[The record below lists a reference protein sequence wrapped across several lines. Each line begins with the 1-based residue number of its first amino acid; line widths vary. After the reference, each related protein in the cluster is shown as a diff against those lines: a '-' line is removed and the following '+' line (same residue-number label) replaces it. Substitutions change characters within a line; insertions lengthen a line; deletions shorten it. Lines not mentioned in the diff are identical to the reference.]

1 MHKKGTNCFKTG
13 FVISWLLE
21 NTTFNFTL
29 CFSID
34 VGLLTLLVVKQ

>member
-13 FVISWLLE
+13 FVISVPLE

-34 VGLLTLLVVKQ
+34 VGLLTLLVVK